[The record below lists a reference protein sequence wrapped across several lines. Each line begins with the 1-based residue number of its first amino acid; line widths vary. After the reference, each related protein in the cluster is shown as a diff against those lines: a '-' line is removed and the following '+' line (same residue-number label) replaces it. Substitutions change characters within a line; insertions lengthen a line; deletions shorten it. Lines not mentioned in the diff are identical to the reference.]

1 MEGGRVEVFVG
12 WFFLG
17 NRGDVFD
24 DNVLAR
30 MADLKIDLS
39 LDVYLPAQPQSEI

>member
-1 MEGGRVEVFVG
+1 MFRGATACD

-17 NRGDVFD
+17 NSGDVFD
-24 DNVLAR
+24 CDLLAR

-39 LDVYLPAQPQSEI
+39 LDIYPPDQPQNDI